1 MQRRSF
7 GVVYRLAL
15 PVLLLLLL
23 VGLTFWGDHAGR
35 VDTTITILLAT
46 SALYIVIFSS
56 TPMLGYLT
64 VFDTYII
71 GVSNITFYIL

>member
-1 MQRRSF
+1 MDLQRASF

-23 VGLTFWGDHAGR
+23 VGLTFWGSPESR
-35 VDTTITILLAT
+35 IDTTITILLAV

-56 TPMLGYLT
+56 VPMLGYLT
-64 VFDTYII
+64 TFDSYII
-71 GVSNITFYIL
+71 GVSIVYSV